1 MRGISRI
8 PRLEDICIDYIAANI
23 QQIPSLDGLPDIIV
37 VAILEEVLRRG
48 KLDERILDMVL
59 APGYELVN
67 MCVKRWG
74 IKRPP
79 FVPPPTTGKR
89 WLGEKPGYY

>member
-1 MRGISRI
+1 MSPGCLGTPHKSERHLCLNRFTS
-8 PRLEDICIDYIAANI
+8 LED
-23 QQIPSLDGLPDIIV
+23 LPDILV

-48 KLDERILDMVL
+48 KLDERVLDMVL
-59 APGYELVN
+59 APGHELVST
-67 MCVKRWG
+67 CVKRWG